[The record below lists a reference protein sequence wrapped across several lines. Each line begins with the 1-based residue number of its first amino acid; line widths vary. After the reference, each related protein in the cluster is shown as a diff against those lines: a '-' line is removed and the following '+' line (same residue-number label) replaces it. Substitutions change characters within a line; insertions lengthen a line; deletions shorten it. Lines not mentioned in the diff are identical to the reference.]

1 MKTKANLFLSVILLT
16 MVACS
21 HQIYGTVLPQAD
33 GTYRAIGSGKQE
45 RSAYKMVETD
55 ATTTCKKDGYKS
67 FYSIDQKSEYVGPK
81 LTDGE
86 EKGFSGM
93 TLTILEAAAK
103 YKTKENYKVEMVF
116 KCQ

>member
-1 MKTKANLFLSVILLT
+1 MKTKVKIFLSMILLT
-16 MVACS
+16 MVGCS

-55 ATTTCKKDGYKS
+55 ATTTCKKEGYNN
-67 FYSIDQKSEYVGPK
+67 FYSIQQNSEYVGPK

-86 EKGFSGM
+86 EKGLSGM